1 MAVPQD
7 QLITLANGM
16 IDAMQTFR
24 VGLQTANDLLNQYE
38 NLDAGNGFKGLPTCE
53 VSADGSLGT
62 VDASPVVGNVID
74 TRILMHLK
82 VAISS
87 YDLGV
92 IHDLLQAY
100 TDLLDGQAVATQAYA
115 PAMLAK
121 TSQ

>member
-16 IDAMQTFR
+16 IDAVQTLR
-24 VGLQTANDLLNQYE
+24 VGLQNATDLSNQYI
-38 NLDAGNGFKGLPTCE
+38 NLNAGAGLQGLPTCA
-53 VSADGSLGT
+53 VNADGSLGT
-62 VDASPVVGNVID
+62 VDPSPVSGNVID
-74 TRILMHLK
+74 TRAVTRLK

-92 IHDLLQAY
+92 VHSLLQAY
-100 TDLLDGQAVATQAYA
+100 ANLLDGAAVATQTYA

>member
-7 QLITLANGM
+7 QLVTLANGM
-16 IDAMQTFR
+16 IDAVQTFR
-24 VGLQTANDLLNQYE
+24 KGLQIANDLLNQYD
-38 NLDAGNGFKGLPTCE
+38 NLDAGNGLKGLPTCE
-53 VSADGSLGT
+53 ISADGSLGT
-62 VDASPVVGNVID
+62 VDTAPVVGNVID
-74 TRILMHLK
+74 IRIVTRLY

-92 IHDLLQAY
+92 IRDLLSAY
-100 TDLLDGQAVATQAYA
+100 TDLLDGQTVATQQYA